1 MSGALS
7 HIRVLDL
14 SRILAGP
21 TTTQVL
27 ADLGAEVIKIER
39 PEVGDDTR
47 LWVPPVLRNER
58 GEDTGEAAYYACV
71 NRNKKSVTV
80 DISKPAGQDII
91 RRLAAKSDV
100 MIENYLVGTLKRYD
114 LDYDSLKAINPRLVY
129 CSVTGFGQTGPYAA
143 RAGYDPIMQAMS
155 GLMSVTGERDEKPGG
170 GPQRVGISISDLLT
184 GAYSAIGILA
194 ALQYRE
200 RSGRGQYIDTALFD
214 CMIAGLSNVAMNY
227 LATGEVPPRLGN
239 ENPLRVPANTYQ
251 TRDDLW
257 LAIMVHSED
266 QWEPFCRAVGGE
278 EWRDDPR
285 FQTMLLRVNNRAA
298 MNEVV
303 AQRVAEQP
311 ADHWMQRLEAER
323 IPYALVNN
331 YMQALKDPQ
340 VAHRGIVH
348 EVDHPRSGRI
358 RLVGPPWVM
367 SGVRTEIREPHL
379 LGQHTEMV
387 LHAWLGMTPKE
398 VASLISADTD
408 SLQSASA
415 SP

>member
-47 LWVPPVLRNER
+47 QWVPPVLRNAR

-80 DISKPAGQDII
+80 NISKPAGQDII

-100 MIENYLVGTLKRYD
+100 MIENYIVGTLKRYD
-114 LDYDSLKAINPRLVY
+114 LDYDSLKAINPGLVY

-143 RAGYDPIMQAMS
+143 RPGYDPIMQAMG

-200 RSGRGQYIDTALFD
+200 RSGRGQYVDMALFD
-214 CMIAGLSNVAMNY
+214 CMIAALSNVAMNY
-227 LATGEVPPRLGN
+227 LATGDAPQRLGN
-239 ENPLRVPANTYQ
+239 AHPNLGPSGAFPCSDGRIQMVTGNDSQFGKLCEVAGRPELAADARFSTNAARVINRDELNLLINQITVTRTMREWTDALAAAGVPCGPINNLAQVFQDPHVLARGMLIELDHPLAGK
-251 TRDDLW
+251 
-257 LAIMVHSED
+257 M
-266 QWEPFCRAVGGE
+266 RAVANPVRMSE
-278 EWRDDPR
+278 TPPE
-285 FQTMLLRVNNRAA
+285 
-298 MNEVV
+298 
-303 AQRVAEQP
+303 
-311 ADHWMQRLEAER
+311 
-323 IPYALVNN
+323 Y
-331 YMQALKDPQ
+331 
-340 VAHRGIVH
+340 
-348 EVDHPRSGRI
+348 RS
-358 RLVGPPWVM
+358 PP
-367 SGVRTEIREPHL
+367 PL
-379 LGQHTEMV
+379 LGQHTREV
-387 LHAWLGMTPKE
+387 LRDLLDMNDAQIDVLVKAQ
-398 VASLISADTD
+398 VV
-408 SLQSASA
+408 
-415 SP
+415 